1 MNSMHTFRPK
11 SPVFISFVIILNLL
25 IVGVISF
32 SIISL
37 LSNKLIYFFVGLC
50 GCVFLILDDVLT
62 LRFRIIISDEYI
74 VAYSNYFQTQLNRT
88 RKTIKINLTDIES
101 CEIITLPVQ
110 LLQIKVINL
119 DIPIFIYLKQYSKSQ
134 VLAIKSL
141 LDEKINS
148 AHNVTSLKKDID

>member
-1 MNSMHTFRPK
+1 M
-11 SPVFISFVIILNLL
+11 
-25 IVGVISF
+25 
-32 SIISL
+32 
-37 LSNKLIYFFVGLC
+37 GLC